1 MCLIEKGTDD
11 CCRSMQARLAMRV
24 LPRMSF
30 GLEYS
35 KGMRWAQYS
44 GGYIELTAEEN
55 DDFNKRFCLCH
66 ILPFVT
72 VTCS

>member
-11 CCRSMQARLAMRV
+11 CCRSMQARLARRF

-30 GLEYS
+30 GMEYS

-44 GGYIELTAEEN
+44 GWYIEHTAGRE
-55 DDFNKRFCLCH
+55 
-66 ILPFVT
+66 
-72 VTCS
+72 